1 MVPFARQLESL
12 GYSGLRALEVSTL
25 QVNLGW
31 RCNQACKHCHL
42 QAGPERPE
50 QMALPTVQEVLG
62 VAASCAIPVV
72 DLTGGAPEL
81 NPHFEYLVE
90 NLHRLG
96 VHVRS
101 RSNLTVLL
109 EPGKEHLPE
118 FLAAHRVE
126 LICSLPYYQQEMVDR
141 VRGPGAFKKSLE
153 ALRRLNRLGYGQAG
167 SDLEL
172 HLMYNPGGAFFPPAQ
187 KPLEELFRRELAQ
200 RHEIH
205 FHRLFTLL
213 NMPIGR
219 FQDYLRKS
227 SNYDSY
233 MGKLLSS
240 FNPATVS
247 GLMCRSLISVSWDGR
262 LYDCDFHQ
270 ALNLPLIPGLP
281 QTLGEFDLET
291 LATRPIRLE
300 EHCYGCTA
308 GSGSSCGGRIVG
320 GEQ

>member
-12 GYSGLRALEVSTL
+12 GYADFRALEVSTL

-50 QMALPTVQEVLG
+50 QMALSTIQEILR
-62 VAASCAIPVV
+62 VAAGCSIPVV

-90 NLHRLG
+90 SLHRLG
-96 VHVRS
+96 VHVRC

-109 EPGKEHLPE
+109 EPGKEHLFDFFRE
-118 FLAAHRVE
+118 HRVE
-126 LICSLPYYQQEMVDR
+126 LICSLPYYQQDLVDR
-141 VRGPGAFKKSLE
+141 VRGPGAFQKSLE
-153 ALRRLNRLGYGQAG
+153 ALRRLNRLGYGCEG

-172 HLMYNPGGAFFPPAQ
+172 HLMYNPGGAFFPPEQ
-187 KPLEELFRRELAQ
+187 KPLEDLFRRELAQ
-200 RHEIH
+200 RHDIH
-205 FHRLFTLL
+205 FHHLYTLL

-227 SNYDSY
+227 SNYEGY
-233 MGKLLSS
+233 MGKLLAS
-240 FNPATVS
+240 FNPDTVS
-247 GLMCRSLISVSWDGR
+247 GLMCRSLISVAWDGC
-262 LYDCDFHQ
+262 LFDCDFHQ
-270 ALNLPLIPGLP
+270 ALNLSLIPGLP
-281 QTLGEFDLET
+281 QTIGEFDLQT

-300 EHCYGCTA
+300 DHCYGCTA

-320 GEQ
+320 GEL

>member
-12 GYSGLRALEVSTL
+12 GYSDLRAVEVSTL

-42 QAGPERPE
+42 QAGPERLE
-50 QMALPTVQEVLG
+50 QMALPTIDQVLG
-62 VAASCAIPVV
+62 VAATCSIPVV

-81 NPHFEYLVE
+81 NPHFEYLVQS
-90 NLHRLG
+90 LHQLG
-96 VHVRS
+96 VHVRC

-118 FLAAHRVE
+118 FFREHRVE

-141 VRGPGAFKKSLE
+141 VRGPGAFFKSLE
-153 ALRRLNRLGYGQAG
+153 ALHRLNRLGYGCEG
-167 SDLEL
+167 SNLEL

-187 KPLEELFRRELAQ
+187 KPLEDLFRRELAQ

-205 FHRLFTLL
+205 FHRLYTLL

-227 SNYDSY
+227 RNYEGY
-233 MGKLLSS
+233 MGKLLAS

-247 GLMCRSLISVSWDGR
+247 GLMCRSLLSVSWDGC
-262 LYDCDFHQ
+262 LFDCDFHQ

-281 QTLGEFDLET
+281 QTIGEFDLQT

-308 GSGSSCGGRIVG
+308 GTGSSCGGSLA
-320 GEQ
+320 GEE